1 MCQNS
6 TGRPVYNIDSRM
18 VRGKLGVK
26 CAVAEGKA
34 VDNGSGGGNGTAF
47 GICAAIS
54 FAEALFFALAPHSV
68 GILAWL
74 IAACIVNTCHV
85 HRALI
90 SAQLYQ
96 NMLRTAL
103 AGGML

>member
-1 MCQNS
+1 
-6 TGRPVYNIDSRM
+6 M
-18 VRGKLGVK
+18 VRGILGVEY
-26 CAVAEGKA
+26 AVAEGKA

-68 GILAWL
+68 GILAWI
-74 IAACIVNTCHV
+74 IAASIVNTCHV

-90 SAQLYQ
+90 SAQLCTYQ
-96 NMLRTAL
+96 NMLRTAV